1 MTGMLDA
8 ERARHAVL
16 VFSDDERRH
25 SGGGAVDGGRCM
37 GLVVDEIV
45 DVVDEVLQIELTGNR
60 PGLLGTAV
68 IAGNATD
75 VIDIGFYLTQ
85 AYANW
90 FARPQ
95 QIPQAGATGKLGRVL
110 IVEDSE
116 FFRHLLVPSLSSAGF
131 DVVAARDAAHA
142 LRLHD
147 AGEMFDAIVSDIE
160 MPDMNGIA
168 FVRSVRSKGRWSELP
183 VIALTS
189 HVAPEQ
195 IELGREAGFTDYV
208 AKFERAALLTSLHQ
222 CLAQRR
228 SADTTAPITMAA

>member
-1 MTGMLDA
+1 
-8 ERARHAVL
+8 
-16 VFSDDERRH
+16 
-25 SGGGAVDGGRCM
+25 M

-45 DVVDEVLQIELTGNR
+45 DVVDEVLQVELTGNR

-85 AYANW
+85 AYADW
-90 FARPQ
+90 FAQPQ
-95 QIPQAGATGKLGRVL
+95 QALQAGANGKLARILV
-110 IVEDSE
+110 VEDSE
-116 FFRHLLVPSLSSAGF
+116 FFRHMLVPSLSSAGF
-131 DVVAARDAAHA
+131 DVVAAHDAAHA

-168 FVRSVRSKGRWSELP
+168 FVRSLRSKGRWSELP

-208 AKFERAALLTSLHQ
+208 AKFERTALLASLHQ
-222 CLAQRR
+222 CLAQHR
-228 SADTTAPITMAA
+228 AGDNANQITLAA